1 MLVGDLKKHVFF
13 VTTTIS
19 KTAHSQF
26 LAGGFSWGPF
36 EHLHD
41 MANVFPLIT
50 QRESIVEATVYLIPS
65 FQKPHSILSAIP
77 PGDTQDIPMDVSM
90 TTQDTNTWRQDPWGL
105 AVRPSRLPDP
115 MIICQCFSHFP
126 RCCGS
131 WSSSFL

>member
-13 VTTTIS
+13 VTKLFPRWLT
-19 KTAHSQF
+19 HS
-26 LAGGFSWGPF
+26 SWQEALSSGPF

-41 MANVFPLIT
+41 MADVFPLIT

-90 TTQDTNTWRQDPWGL
+90 TTQDTNTWRQDSWGL